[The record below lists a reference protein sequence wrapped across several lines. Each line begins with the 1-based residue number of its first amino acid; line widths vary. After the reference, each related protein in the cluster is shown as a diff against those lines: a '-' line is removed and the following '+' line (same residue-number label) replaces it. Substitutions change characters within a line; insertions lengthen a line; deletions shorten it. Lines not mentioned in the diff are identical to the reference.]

1 MSKGG
6 TSKHTILRGR
16 VWLRDVRAARETGQA
31 AAEYALILG
40 LVALVA
46 IAAFTAFGQG
56 VGRLFTPVVNFFSP

>member
-6 TSKHTILRGR
+6 TNQHTILRGR
-16 VWLRDVRAARETGQA
+16 VRLPDANAARETGQA

-46 IAAFTAFGQG
+46 IAAFTSFGEA
-56 VGRLFTPVVNFFSP
+56 VGRLFSPLMNFFS